1 MEMYEQKFGAAR
13 TKQMIP
19 MMRQTGEACTP
30 PIRFSYGGMT
40 ANSLDGHRLM
50 ELAWE
55 QGGARLQNAVQEKLF
70 SAYFEQEKNI
80 GSHDVLVEAAAA
92 AGMDAMRVQ
101 QFLATDEKAAEVK
114 AEIREFV
121 SKYRISG
128 VPFFIIGS
136 AARVSGAQDMAA
148 FLEIFE
154 EL

>member
-55 QGGARLQNAVQEKLF
+55 QGGWLF
-70 SAYFEQEKNI
+70 MQRWCESMPQ
-80 GSHDVLVEAAAA
+80 SP
-92 AGMDAMRVQ
+92 Q
-101 QFLATDEKAAEVK
+101 Q
-114 AEIREFV
+114 
-121 SKYRISG
+121 
-128 VPFFIIGS
+128 
-136 AARVSGAQDMAA
+136 
-148 FLEIFE
+148 
-154 EL
+154 